1 MNHELKLLVEW
12 SSPWQEFL
20 TAIRPALARSREPL
34 DGEAPTGLVPYRG
47 MFGTWIVESA
57 VLALAIMLSQTIG
70 RLAPHEPPAM
80 PKYDVIYFSGEE
92 LPRTQDSGGA
102 QAGRSGRA
110 GGHEAHHR
118 TQTIRVAR
126 GESVREKVVDA
137 PKLKLP
143 QSDSAV
149 ANLLAFKP
157 TPGPAPAE
165 GLKSSLRVP
174 SLADNAVAPTPV
186 VRNDKA
192 QRAPMLSANVIPPT
206 PEAQRDKMRSAQPL
220 NAAIVPPS
228 PSAPR
233 RDIFVPLSGSQA
245 VAVIPPPVSAPEQA
259 SNQNPR
265 LTLPSPAVVAPP
277 PTQIAREINPR
288 GPGFGAG
295 TLQNQVVPPPAS
307 VADSA
312 TTHHGFNG
320 LGNAAVVPP
329 PVQLNGAATGPRTVA
344 GLGTANVVPPPAQLN
359 GAATG
364 TRAVAALG
372 NANVVPPPVQVG
384 GGSLQH
390 PTMTGLGGGPAVVP
404 PPPSVSSGGSLS
416 GLGRGNRGA
425 GLGGP
430 MDAGSVAAP
439 PSSNGGSGRGTGI
452 VVSSQPGSKIGVP
465 GNAGAGSLAMSPS
478 GGDKPGLGGSG
489 GGSSIGRGA
498 GPGSGLS
505 GEGTGAAKA
514 DTTKE
519 GAGRGSDTM
528 ARAGISPYPGP
539 GGSGSGTT
547 GKPPMPG
554 VSVSGGSNIVTLPS
568 FGADGAGPNIA
579 GRSSVGKDHAG
590 PGITVVGSARSGG
603 AFNFYGK
610 LVGDKN
616 YTIYIDTVLG
626 TAVMQYA
633 DPSSAAHPYAE
644 DLVAPQPMR
653 SDLPANLKP
662 SRLVIACILDRSGV
676 LRNLQVLEP
685 GSREMTTKVLAALN
699 SWKFRPVFR
708 GEQPVEVNAILGF
721 DIDTR

>member
-1 MNHELKLLVEW
+1 MFASWIIEV
-12 SSPWQEFL
+12 
-20 TAIRPALARSREPL
+20 AL
-34 DGEAPTGLVPYRG
+34 
-47 MFGTWIVESA
+47 
-57 VLALAIMLSQTIG
+57 LALAIMLSESIG
-70 RLAPHEPPAM
+70 RLRPYEPPPM

-92 LPRTQDSGGA
+92 LPQTQDAGGA
-102 QAGRSGRA
+102 QGGRSGRA

-126 GESVREKVVDA
+126 GESLREKVVDA

-157 TPGPAPAE
+157 VPGPAPAE
-165 GLKSSLRVP
+165 GLRSSLRAP
-174 SLADNAVAPTPV
+174 AITEAPVAPAPE
-186 VRNDKA
+186 VRNYKT
-192 QRAPMLSANVIPPT
+192 QRTPILNANIIPPT
-206 PEAQRDKMRSAQPL
+206 PDAQRDRMRSAAPL
-220 NAAIVPPS
+220 NATIVPPS

-233 RDIFVPLSGSQA
+233 RDIFVPIAGSNA
-245 VAVIPPPVSAPEQA
+245 VAVVPPPVSAPEQPT
-259 SNQNPR
+259 NLKPR
-265 LTLPSPAVVAPP
+265 LTLPSPSVIAPP
-277 PTQIAREINPR
+277 PTQIARDINPR
-288 GPGFGAG
+288 GPGYGAG
-295 TLQNQVVPPPAS
+295 SLQNQVVPPPAS
-307 VADSA
+307 MSDSSTA
-312 TTHHGFNG
+312 HHAFNG
-320 LGNAAVVPP
+320 LGNAGIVPP
-329 PVQLNGAATGPRTVA
+329 PVQMNGAATGARAVA
-344 GLGTANVVPPPAQLN
+344 GLG
-359 GAATG
+359 
-364 TRAVAALG
+364 
-372 NANVVPPPVQVG
+372 NANIVPPPVQVG

-390 PTMTGLGGGPAVVP
+390 PTMTGLGGGSTAVP
-404 PPPSVSSGGSLS
+404 PPPAVSGGGSLS

-439 PSSNGGSGRGTGI
+439 PKDNGGSGKGTGV

-465 GNAGAGSLAMSPS
+465 GNSGTGSLAMSPS

-505 GEGTGAAKA
+505 GDGRGA
-514 DTTKE
+514 TKE
-519 GAGRGSDTM
+519 GAGHGSDTM
-528 ARAGISPYPGP
+528 ARGGISPYPGA
-539 GGSGSGTT
+539 GGAGSGTA

-568 FGADGAGPNIA
+568 FGADGAGPNIVA
-579 GRSSVGKDHAG
+579 RSSTGKDHAG

-610 LVGDKN
+610 LIGDKN

-633 DPSSAAHPYAE
+633 DPSSAMHPYAE
-644 DLVAPQPMR
+644 DLIAPQAMR

-662 SRLVIACILDRSGV
+662 SRLVIACILDRSGA

-685 GSREMTTKVLAALN
+685 GGREMTTKVLAALN

-721 DIDTR
+721 NIDTR

>member
-1 MNHELKLLVEW
+1 VNDELKLLVEW
-12 SSPWQEFL
+12 SSPWQEFR
-20 TAIRPALARSREPL
+20 TAIRPALARSPEAL
-34 DGEAPTGLVPYRG
+34 AGEARTGLVPYRG
-47 MFGTWIVESA
+47 MFASWIVEGA
-57 VLALAIMLSQTIG
+57 LLAIAIMLSESVA
-70 RLAPHEPPAM
+70 RPRPYEPPPM

-92 LPRTQDSGGA
+92 LPRTEDAGGA

-110 GGHEAHHR
+110 GGHEARHR

-126 GESVREKVVDA
+126 GESLREKVVDA

-157 TPGPAPAE
+157 IPGPAPAE
-165 GLKSSLRVP
+165 GLKSSLRAP
-174 SLADNAVAPTPV
+174 SITEGVVAPTPE
-186 VRNDKA
+186 VRDDKT
-192 QRAPMLSANVIPPT
+192 QRPPTLNANVIPPT
-206 PEAQRDKMRSAQPL
+206 PDAQRDKMRAAPPL

-233 RDIFVPLSGSQA
+233 RDIFVPVPGSQA

-259 SNQNPR
+259 ANEHPR
-265 LTLPSPAVVAPP
+265 LTLPPPSVIAPP
-277 PTQIAREINPR
+277 PTQVARDITPR
-288 GPGFGAG
+288 GPGFGTG
-295 TLQNQVVPPPAS
+295 PLQNQVVPPPAS
-307 VADSA
+307 MADASA
-312 TTHHGFNG
+312 THRSFNG
-320 LGNAAVVPP
+320 VGNAVVVPP
-329 PVQLNGAATGPRTVA
+329 PVQLNGAATG
-344 GLGTANVVPPPAQLN
+344 
-359 GAATG
+359 
-364 TRAVAALG
+364 TRAVPGLG

-384 GGSLQH
+384 GSSLQH
-390 PTMTGLGGGPAVVP
+390 PTMTGLGGGIAVVP
-404 PPPSVSSGGSLS
+404 PPPTVSGGGSLS

-439 PSSNGGSGRGTGI
+439 PSNNGGSGKGTGI
-452 VVSSQPGSKIGVP
+452 VVSSQPGSKIGMP

-489 GGSSIGRGA
+489 GGSGIGRGT

-514 DTTKE
+514 DATKE
-519 GAGRGSDTM
+519 GTGHGSDTL
-528 ARAGISPYPGP
+528 ARGGISPYPGP
-539 GGSGSGTT
+539 GGAGNGTT

-568 FGADGAGPNIA
+568 FGADGAGPNVI
-579 GRSSVGKDHAG
+579 GRSSVGKDHEG

-603 AFNFYGK
+603 AFAFYGK
-610 LVGDKN
+610 LIGDKN

-662 SRLVIACILDRSGV
+662 SRLVIACILDRTGA
-676 LRNLQVLEP
+676 LRNLQVLDGG
-685 GSREMTTKVLAALN
+685 GSAMTSKVLAALTN
-699 SWKFRPVFR
+699 WKFRPVFR
-708 GEQPVEVNAILGF
+708 GDQPVEVNAILGF

>member
-1 MNHELKLLVEW
+1 VNGELKLLIEW
-12 SSPWQEFL
+12 SSPWREFL
-20 TAIRPALARSREPL
+20 SSIRPALARSPEPL
-34 DGEAPTGLVPYRG
+34 AGEARTGLVPYRG
-47 MFGTWIVESA
+47 MLASWILEGA
-57 VLALAIMLSQTIG
+57 VLALAIMLSDK
-70 RLAPHEPPAM
+70 LASLRPYEPPPL
-80 PKYDVIYFSGEE
+80 PKYDVIYFSGDE
-92 LPRTQDSGGA
+92 LPRTEDAGGA

-126 GESVREKVVDA
+126 GEPVRERVVDA
-137 PKLKLP
+137 PKLHLP

-157 TPGPAPAE
+157 IPGPAPME
-165 GLKSSLRVP
+165 GLKPSLRAP
-174 SLADNAVAPTPV
+174 SITEAAIAPAPDVRDDKTKRAPTL
-186 VRNDKA
+186 NA
-192 QRAPMLSANVIPPT
+192 SVIPPT
-206 PEAQRDKMRSAQPL
+206 PEAQPNKMRSAPPM

-233 RDIFVPLSGSQA
+233 RDIFTPIPGSQA
-245 VAVIPPPVSAPEQA
+245 VAVIPPPVSAPEQ
-259 SNQNPR
+259 STNQHPR
-265 LTLPSPAVVAPP
+265 LTLPPPSVIAPP
-277 PTQIAREINPR
+277 PTQVARDISPT
-288 GPGFGAG
+288 GPGFGVG
-295 TLQNQVVPPPAS
+295 ELQNQVVPPPAS
-307 VADSA
+307 MGSA
-312 TTHHGFNG
+312 STAHRTFS
-320 LGNAAVVPP
+320 LGSTAVVPP
-329 PVQLNGAATGPRTVA
+329 PVQMS
-344 GLGTANVVPPPAQLN
+344 

-364 TRAVAALG
+364 TRAVAGLG
-372 NANVVPPPVQVG
+372 NATVVPPPVQVG
-384 GGSLQH
+384 GGSLRH
-390 PTMTGLGGGPAVVP
+390 PTMTGLGGGAAVVP
-404 PPPSVSSGGSLS
+404 PPPAASVGGSLS

-430 MDAGSVAAP
+430 MDAGSLAAP
-439 PSSNGGSGRGTGI
+439 PSNNGGSGGGTGI
-452 VVSSQPGSKIGVP
+452 VVSSQPGPKIGVP

-489 GGSSIGRGA
+489 GGASIGHGA

-505 GEGTGAAKA
+505 GEGSGATKA
-514 DTTKE
+514 DHARDAV
-519 GAGRGSDTM
+519 GHGSDTA

-539 GGSGSGTT
+539 GGAGSGTA

-554 VSVSGGSNIVTLPS
+554 VSVNGGSNIVTLPS

-579 GRSSVGKDHAG
+579 GRSSVGKDHTG

-603 AFNFYGK
+603 AFNFYGMLK
-610 LVGDKN
+610 GDKN

-662 SRLVIACILDRSGV
+662 SRLVIACILDRSGT
-676 LRNLQVLEP
+676 LRNLQVLDGN
-685 GSREMTTKVLAALN
+685 GSAMTSKVLAALT

-708 GEQPVEVNAILGF
+708 GDQPIDVNAILGF

>member
-1 MNHELKLLVEW
+1 MSAELKLLVEW

-20 TAIRPALARSREPL
+20 SAIRPALKRSPEPL
-34 DGEAPTGLVPYRG
+34 AGEARTGLVPYRG
-47 MFGTWIVESA
+47 MLASWIVEA
-57 VLALAIMLSQTIG
+57 ALFAIAIMLSQAIDKL
-70 RLAPHEPPAM
+70 RPYEPPSM

-92 LPRTQDSGGA
+92 LPRTEDAGGA

-126 GESVREKVVDA
+126 GELLREKVVDA

-157 TPGPAPAE
+157 VPGPAPAE
-165 GLKSSLRVP
+165 GLKSSQRAPTLSEAV
-174 SLADNAVAPTPV
+174 VAPTPDV
-186 VRNDKA
+186 MNEKQ
-192 QRAPMLSANVIPPT
+192 QRALTLNANIVPPT

-228 PSAPR
+228 PNAPR
-233 RDIFVPLSGSQA
+233 SDITPIRVPGSQA
-245 VAVIPPPVSAPEQA
+245 VAVIPPPVSAPEQVT
-259 SNQNPR
+259 NLNPK
-265 LTLPSPAVVAPP
+265 LTLPAPAVIAPP
-277 PTQIAREINPR
+277 PSQITRDINPR

-295 TLQNQVVPPPAS
+295 ELRTQVVPPPAS
-307 VADSA
+307 MADASA
-312 TTHHGFNG
+312 ARRAFGG
-320 LGNAAVVPP
+320 MGNAGVVPP
-329 PVQLNGAATGPRTVA
+329 PVQLNGAATGTRAVP
-344 GLGTANVVPPPAQLN
+344 GLGT
-359 GAATG
+359 
-364 TRAVAALG
+364 
-372 NANVVPPPVQVG
+372 ANVVPPPVQVG
-384 GGSLQH
+384 GGSLARS
-390 PTMTGLGGGPAVVP
+390 TMTSLGGGAAVVP
-404 PPPSVSSGGSLS
+404 PPPTVSGGGSLS
-416 GLGRGNRGA
+416 GMGSGNRGA

-439 PSSNGGSGRGTGI
+439 PSNNGGSGKGTGI
-452 VVSSQPGSKIGVP
+452 VVSSQPGSKIGMP

-489 GGSSIGRGA
+489 GGSGIGRGA
-498 GPGSGLS
+498 GTGSGLS
-505 GEGTGAAKA
+505 GEGSGAAKA
-514 DTTKE
+514 DATKD
-519 GAGRGSDTM
+519 GTGRGSETA
-528 ARAGISPYPGP
+528 ARGGISPYPGP
-539 GGSGSGTT
+539 GGAGNGTT

-554 VSVSGGSNIVTLPS
+554 VSVNGGSNIVTLPS
-568 FGADGAGPNIA
+568 FGADGAGPNIIA
-579 GRSSVGKDHAG
+579 RSSAGKDQQG

-603 AFNFYGK
+603 AFNYYGMLK
-610 LVGDKN
+610 GDKN

-662 SRLVIACILDRSGV
+662 SRLVIACILDRTGT
-676 LRNLQVLEP
+676 LRNMQVLDGG
-685 GSREMTTKVLAALN
+685 GSAMTSKVLAALTN
-699 SWKFRPVFR
+699 WKFRPVFR

>member
-1 MNHELKLLVEW
+1 MNDELKLLVEW

-20 TAIRPALARSREPL
+20 TAIRPALARSPEAL
-34 DGEAPTGLVPYRG
+34 AGEARTGLVPYRG
-47 MFGTWIVESA
+47 MFASWIVEA
-57 VLALAIMLSQTIG
+57 ALLALAIMLSEAIG
-70 RLAPHEPPAM
+70 RLRPYEPPSL

-92 LPRTQDSGGA
+92 LPRTQDAGGA

-126 GESVREKVVDA
+126 GDSLREKVVDA

-157 TPGPAPAE
+157 IPGPAPAE

-174 SLADNAVAPTPV
+174 AITEAAVAPAPD

-192 QRAPMLSANVIPPT
+192 QRAPMLNANVIPPT
-206 PEAQRDKMRSAQPL
+206 PEAQRDKMRSTPSL

-228 PSAPR
+228 PGAPR
-233 RDIFVPLSGSQA
+233 RDIFVPIPGSQA

-259 SNQNPR
+259 TNQHPR
-265 LTLPSPAVVAPP
+265 LTLPAPSVIAPP

-295 TLQNQVVPPPAS
+295 TLQNQIVPPPAS
-307 VADSA
+307 MADASPA
-312 TTHHGFNG
+312 HHAFGG

-329 PVQLNGAATGPRTVA
+329 PVQLNGAATGTRAVA
-344 GLGTANVVPPPAQLN
+344 GLG
-359 GAATG
+359 
-364 TRAVAALG
+364 
-372 NANVVPPPVQVG
+372 NADVVPPPVQVG
-384 GGSLQH
+384 GGSLPH
-390 PTMTGLGGGPAVVP
+390 PTMQGLGGGPAVVP
-404 PPPSVSSGGSLS
+404 PPPAVSGGGSLS
-416 GLGRGNRGA
+416 GLGRGNRGG

-430 MDAGSVAAP
+430 MDAGSVTAP
-439 PSSNGGSGRGTGI
+439 PNNNGGSGRGTGV
-452 VVSSQPGSKIGVP
+452 VVSSQPGSKIGMP
-465 GNAGAGSLAMSPS
+465 GNGGAGSLAMSPS

-514 DTTKE
+514 DATKD
-519 GAGRGSDTM
+519 GTGRGSEIL
-528 ARAGISPYPGP
+528 ARGGTSPYPGP
-539 GGSGSGTT
+539 GGAGSGTT

-554 VSVSGGSNIVTLPS
+554 VSVNGGSNIVTLPS
-568 FGADGAGPNIA
+568 FGADGAGPNIIA
-579 GRSSVGKDHAG
+579 RSSAGKDHEG

-610 LVGDKN
+610 LIGDKN

-662 SRLVIACILDRSGV
+662 SRLVIACILDRSGT

-685 GSREMTTKVLAALN
+685 AGREMTSKVLAALN

-708 GEQPVEVNAILGF
+708 GDQPVEVNAILGF
-721 DIDTR
+721 AIDTR

>member
-1 MNHELKLLVEW
+1 VNDELKLLVEW
-12 SSPWQEFL
+12 SSPWHEFL

-47 MFGTWIVESA
+47 MFASWIVEA
-57 VLALAIMLSQTIG
+57 ALLAIAIMLSQNIG
-70 RLAPHEPPAM
+70 RLGPYEPPSM

-92 LPRTQDSGGA
+92 LPRTEDAGGA

-157 TPGPAPAE
+157 IPGTAPAE
-165 GLKSSLRVP
+165 GLKSSLRAP
-174 SLADNAVAPTPV
+174 SLPEAAIAPTPN
-186 VRNDKA
+186 VRNDKT
-192 QRAPMLSANVIPPT
+192 QRAPMLNANVIPPT
-206 PEAQRDKMRSAQPL
+206 PEAQRDKMRSAVPL

-233 RDIFVPLSGSQA
+233 RDIFVPLPGSQA

-259 SNQNPR
+259 TNLHPQ
-265 LTLPSPAVVAPP
+265 LTLPAPSVIAPP

-288 GPGFGAG
+288 GPGYGTGA
-295 TLQNQVVPPPAS
+295 LQNQVVPPPAS
-307 VADSA
+307 MADSSGA
-312 TTHHGFNG
+312 HHAFNG

-329 PVQLNGAATGPRTVA
+329 PVQLNGSATGTRPVS
-344 GLGTANVVPPPAQLN
+344 GLGTAA
-359 GAATG
+359 
-364 TRAVAALG
+364 
-372 NANVVPPPVQVG
+372 VVPPPVQVG
-384 GGSLQH
+384 GSSLQH
-390 PTMTGLGGGPAVVP
+390 PTMTGLGGGIAVVP
-404 PPPSVSSGGSLS
+404 PPPAVSGGGSLS
-416 GLGRGNRGA
+416 GMGRGNRGA

-430 MDAGSVAAP
+430 MDAGSIAAP
-439 PSSNGGSGRGTGI
+439 PSNNGGSAKGTGV

-514 DTTKE
+514 DATKG

-539 GGSGSGTT
+539 GGAGNGTT

-568 FGADGAGPNIA
+568 FGADGAGANVIA
-579 GRSSVGKDHAG
+579 RSTTGKDHEG

-610 LVGDKN
+610 LIGDKN
-616 YTIYIDTVLG
+616 YTIYIDTILG

-633 DPSSAAHPYAE
+633 DPSSATHPYAE

-662 SRLVIACILDRSGV
+662 SRLVIACILDRSGA

-685 GSREMTTKVLAALN
+685 GGREMTTKVLAALN
-699 SWKFRPVFR
+699 GWKFRPVFR
-708 GEQPVEVNAILGF
+708 GDQPVEVNAILGF

>member
-20 TAIRPALARSREPL
+20 TAIRPALGRSPEPL
-34 DGEAPTGLVPYRG
+34 DGEAPTGLLPYRG
-47 MFGTWIVESA
+47 MFGSWIVEGA
-57 VLALAIMLSQTIG
+57 LLGLAIMLSQTIG
-70 RLAPHEPPAM
+70 RLGPYEPPAM

-92 LPRTQDSGGA
+92 LPRTEDAGGA
-102 QAGRSGRA
+102 QSGRSGRA

-126 GESVREKVVDA
+126 GESLRDKVVDA

-157 TPGPAPAE
+157 IPGVAPAE
-165 GLKSSLRVP
+165 GLKSPLRVP
-174 SLADNAVAPTPV
+174 AITEAAIAPTPD
-186 VRNDKA
+186 VRNDNT
-192 QRAPMLSANVIPPT
+192 QRAPVLNANIIPPT
-206 PEAQRDKMRSAQPL
+206 PDAQRDKMRSAVTL

-233 RDIFVPLSGSQA
+233 RDIFVPVAGSQA
-245 VAVIPPPVSAPEQA
+245 VSVIPPPVSAPEQVT
-259 SNQNPR
+259 NQHAR
-265 LTLPSPAVVAPP
+265 LTLPAQSVIAPP
-277 PTQIAREINPR
+277 PTQIAREVNPR
-288 GPGFGAG
+288 GPGFGEGA
-295 TLQNQVVPPPAS
+295 LQTQVVPPPAS
-307 VADSA
+307 MADSSTA
-312 TTHHGFNG
+312 HHSFNG
-320 LGNAAVVPP
+320 MGNAAVVPP
-329 PVQLNGAATGPRTVA
+329 PVH
-344 GLGTANVVPPPAQLN
+344 LN

-364 TRAVAALG
+364 TRAVAGLG

-384 GGSLQH
+384 GGSLH
-390 PTMTGLGGGPAVVP
+390 RGTMTGLGGGVAAVP
-404 PPPSVSSGGSLS
+404 PPPTVTGDSLS
-416 GLGRGNRGA
+416 GSGRGNRGA

-430 MDAGSVAAP
+430 MDAGSVTAP
-439 PSSNGGSGRGTGI
+439 PSDSGGSGKGTGI

-465 GNAGAGSLAMSPS
+465 GNAGTGSLAMSPS
-478 GGDKPGLGGSG
+478 GADKPGLGGSG
-489 GGSSIGRGA
+489 GGAGIGRGA

-505 GEGTGAAKA
+505 GEGTGAAK
-514 DTTKE
+514 DGT
-519 GAGRGSDTM
+519 GRGSETM
-528 ARAGISPYPGP
+528 ARGGISPYPGP
-539 GGSGSGTT
+539 GGAGNGTT
-547 GKPPMPG
+547 GKPAMSG

-568 FGADGAGPNIA
+568 FAGDGAGPNVST
-579 GRSSVGKDHAG
+579 RSSSGKDHDG

-610 LVGDKN
+610 LIGDKN

-633 DPSSAAHPYAE
+633 DPASATHPYAE

-662 SRLVIACILDRSGV
+662 SRLVIACILDRSGS

-685 GSREMTTKVLAALN
+685 GRADMTTKVLAALT

-708 GEQPVEVNAILGF
+708 GDQPVEVNAILGF

>member
-1 MNHELKLLVEW
+1 MSAELKLLVEW

-20 TAIRPALARSREPL
+20 SAIRPALKRSPQPL
-34 DGEAPTGLVPYRG
+34 AGEARTGLVPYRG
-47 MFGTWIVESA
+47 MLASWIVEA
-57 VLALAIMLSQTIG
+57 ALFAIAIMLSQAIDKL
-70 RLAPHEPPAM
+70 RPYEPPSM

-92 LPRTQDSGGA
+92 LPRTEDAGGA

-126 GESVREKVVDA
+126 GELLREKVVDA

-157 TPGPAPAE
+157 VPGPAPAE
-165 GLKSSLRVP
+165 GLKSSQRAPTLSEAV
-174 SLADNAVAPTPV
+174 VAPTPDV
-186 VRNDKA
+186 MNEKQ
-192 QRAPMLSANVIPPT
+192 QRALTLNANIVPPT

-228 PSAPR
+228 PNAPR
-233 RDIFVPLSGSQA
+233 SDITPIRVPGSQA
-245 VAVIPPPVSAPEQA
+245 VAVIPPPASAPEQA
-259 SNQNPR
+259 TNLNPK
-265 LTLPSPAVVAPP
+265 LTLPAPAVIAPP
-277 PTQIAREINPR
+277 PSQVTHDINPR

-295 TLQNQVVPPPAS
+295 ELRTQVVPPPAS
-307 VADSA
+307 MADASA
-312 TTHHGFNG
+312 ARRTFGG
-320 LGNAAVVPP
+320 MGNANVVPP
-329 PVQLNGAATGPRTVA
+329 PVQLNGAATGTRAVP
-344 GLGTANVVPPPAQLN
+344 GLGTANVVPPPVQL
-359 GAATG
+359 
-364 TRAVAALG
+364 
-372 NANVVPPPVQVG
+372 G
-384 GGSLQH
+384 GGSL
-390 PTMTGLGGGPAVVP
+390 TRSSMTSLGGGTAVVP
-404 PPPSVSSGGSLS
+404 PPPTASSGGSLS
-416 GLGRGNRGA
+416 GMGSGNRGA

-439 PSSNGGSGRGTGI
+439 PSNNGGSGKGTGI
-452 VVSSQPGSKIGVP
+452 VVSSQPGSKIGMP

-478 GGDKPGLGGSG
+478 GGDKAGLGGSG
-489 GGSSIGRGA
+489 GGSGIGRGA
-498 GPGSGLS
+498 GTGSGLS
-505 GEGTGAAKA
+505 GEGSGAAKA
-514 DTTKE
+514 DATKD
-519 GAGRGSDTM
+519 GTGRGSETA
-528 ARAGISPYPGP
+528 ARGGISPYPGP
-539 GGSGSGTT
+539 GGAGNGTT

-554 VSVSGGSNIVTLPS
+554 VSVNGGSNIVTLPS
-568 FGADGAGPNIA
+568 FGADGAGPNIIA
-579 GRSSVGKDHAG
+579 RSSAGKDQQG

-603 AFNFYGK
+603 AFNYYGMLK
-610 LVGDKN
+610 GDKN

-662 SRLVIACILDRSGV
+662 SRLVIACILDRTGT
-676 LRNLQVLEP
+676 LRNMQVLDGG
-685 GSREMTTKVLAALN
+685 GSAMTSKVLAALTN
-699 SWKFRPVFR
+699 WKFRPVFR

>member
-1 MNHELKLLVEW
+1 VNDELKLLVEW

-20 TAIRPALARSREPL
+20 TAIRPALARSPEAL
-34 DGEAPTGLVPYRG
+34 AGEARTGLVPYRG
-47 MFGTWIVESA
+47 MFASWIVEA
-57 VLALAIMLSQTIG
+57 ALLALAIMLSETIA
-70 RLAPHEPPAM
+70 RLRPYEPPSM

-92 LPRTQDSGGA
+92 LPRTQDAGGA

-126 GESVREKVVDA
+126 GESLREKVVDA

-149 ANLLAFKP
+149 ANLLAFKSI
-157 TPGPAPAE
+157 PGPAPAE
-165 GLKSSLRVP
+165 GLKSSLRMP
-174 SLADNAVAPTPV
+174 AITEAAVAPTPE
-186 VRNDKA
+186 VRNNNDKA
-192 QRAPMLSANVIPPT
+192 QRAPTLNANVIPPT
-206 PEAQRDKMRSAQPL
+206 PEAQRDKMRSALPL

-233 RDIFVPLSGSQA
+233 RDIFVPVPGAQA

-259 SNQNPR
+259 SNLHPR
-265 LTLPSPAVVAPP
+265 LTLPSPSVIAPP
-277 PTQIAREINPR
+277 PTQIARDINPR
-288 GPGFGAG
+288 GPGYGAG

-307 VADSA
+307 MADAS
-312 TTHHGFNG
+312 TTHHAFNG

-329 PVQLNGAATGPRTVA
+329 PVQLNGAATG
-344 GLGTANVVPPPAQLN
+344 
-359 GAATG
+359 
-364 TRAVAALG
+364 TRAVGGLG

-404 PPPSVSSGGSLS
+404 PPPAVSGGGSLS

-439 PSSNGGSGRGTGI
+439 PKDNGGSGKGTGI

-465 GNAGAGSLAMSPS
+465 GNAGTGSLAMSPS

-505 GEGTGAAKA
+505 GEGTGA
-514 DTTKE
+514 TKE
-519 GAGRGSDTM
+519 GAGHGSDTM
-528 ARAGISPYPGP
+528 ARGGISPYPGP
-539 GGSGSGTT
+539 GGAGSGTA

-568 FGADGAGPNIA
+568 FGADGARPNVVA
-579 GRSSVGKDHAG
+579 RSSTGKDHEG

-610 LVGDKN
+610 LIGDKN

-633 DPSSAAHPYAE
+633 DPSSATHPYAE
-644 DLVAPQPMR
+644 DLIAPQAMR
-653 SDLPANLKP
+653 HDLPANLKP

-685 GSREMTTKVLAALN
+685 GGREMTTKVLAALN

>member
-1 MNHELKLLVEW
+1 MNDELKLLVEW

-20 TAIRPALARSREPL
+20 TAIRPALARSPEAL
-34 DGEAPTGLVPYRG
+34 AGEARTGLVPYRG
-47 MFGTWIVESA
+47 MFASWIVEA
-57 VLALAIMLSQTIG
+57 ALLALAIMLSEAIG
-70 RLAPHEPPAM
+70 RLRPYEPPSL

-92 LPRTQDSGGA
+92 LPRTQDAGGA

-126 GESVREKVVDA
+126 GESLREKVVDA

-157 TPGPAPAE
+157 IPGPAPAE
-165 GLKSSLRVP
+165 GLKTSRIP
-174 SLADNAVAPTPV
+174 TIMEAAVAPTPD

-192 QRAPMLSANVIPPT
+192 QRAPMMNANVIPPT
-206 PEAQRDKMRSAQPL
+206 PEAQRDKMRSTPSL

-228 PSAPR
+228 PGAPR
-233 RDIFVPLSGSQA
+233 RDIFVPIPGSQA

-259 SNQNPR
+259 TNQHPR
-265 LTLPSPAVVAPP
+265 LTLPAPFVIAPP

-288 GPGFGAG
+288 GPGYGAG
-295 TLQNQVVPPPAS
+295 TLQNQIVPPPAS
-307 VADSA
+307 MADASPA
-312 TTHHGFNG
+312 HHAFSG

-329 PVQLNGAATGPRTVA
+329 PVQLNGAATGTRAVA
-344 GLGTANVVPPPAQLN
+344 GLG
-359 GAATG
+359 
-364 TRAVAALG
+364 
-372 NANVVPPPVQVG
+372 NADVVPPPVQVG
-384 GGSLQH
+384 GGSLPH

-404 PPPSVSSGGSLS
+404 PPPAVSGGGSLS
-416 GLGRGNRGA
+416 GLGRGNRGG

-430 MDAGSVAAP
+430 MDAGSVTAP
-439 PSSNGGSGRGTGI
+439 PSNTGGSAKGTGV
-452 VVSSQPGSKIGVP
+452 VVSSQPGSKIGMP
-465 GNAGAGSLAMSPS
+465 GNGGAGSLAMSPS

-514 DTTKE
+514 DATKE
-519 GAGRGSDTM
+519 GTGRGSETL
-528 ARAGISPYPGP
+528 ARGGTSPYPGP
-539 GGSGSGTT
+539 GGAGNGTT
-547 GKPPMPG
+547 GKPPMSG
-554 VSVSGGSNIVTLPS
+554 VSVNGGSNIVTLPS
-568 FGADGAGPNIA
+568 FGADGAGPNIIA
-579 GRSSVGKDHAG
+579 RSSVGKDHEG

-610 LVGDKN
+610 LIGDKN

-653 SDLPANLKP
+653 FDLPANLKP
-662 SRLVIACILDRSGV
+662 SRLVIACILDRSGT

-685 GSREMTTKVLAALN
+685 AGREMTSKVLAALN

-708 GEQPVEVNAILGF
+708 GDQPVEVNAILGF
-721 DIDTR
+721 AIDTR